1 MEMGYFC
8 QMFRNRENICFINID
23 AIIVLTILFL
33 GLLMFNNTLR
43 TLPVHQSTPYST
55 YVTINNNT
63 AISTPCIRVQVFQKT
78 WILNNDNFNL
88 LAFNRNPLLDSKK
101 ERLKVSQYQFIRQ
114 SSDKIPQFILRY
126 HLFPLENDPFPV
138 LS

>member
-1 MEMGYFC
+1 
-8 QMFRNRENICFINID
+8 MFKNSGNIGFINID

-33 GLLMFNNTLR
+33 GLLMFNNSPR
-43 TLPVHQSTPYST
+43 AVPVSKSTPSST
-55 YVTINNNT
+55 YVSVNNNT
-63 AISTPCIRVQVFQKT
+63 AISTPCIKVQVFQKT

-101 ERLKVSQYQFIRQ
+101 ERLKVSQYQIIRQ

-126 HLFPLENDPFPV
+126 HLFPADNDAFPF
-138 LS
+138 LG